1 MKWGTY
7 VTFFGLSMI
16 KFMFTPFAGP
26 TPAAGLT
33 FAETYISCVSGAI
46 LSAAIFYFSSGF
58 FMRRAQE
65 KRAKALKAALAL
77 GVPVKPKRKFTR
89 MNKLIVRIK
98 RRFGIIGVS
107 MYAPFFLSVPIG
119 SIVAAKFY
127 GKEKRTFPLIIFG
140 MFFNGAITTGLAFG
154 FRAVF

>member
-1 MKWGTY
+1 
-7 VTFFGLSMI
+7 MI

-26 TPAAGLT
+26 TPAADLT
-33 FAETYISCVSGAI
+33 FIETYVSCVSGAI
-46 LSAAIFYFSSGF
+46 FSAAIFYFSSGF
-58 FMRRAQE
+58 FMRRAQQ
-65 KRAKALKAALAL
+65 KRAAAEQRALET
-77 GVPVKPKRKFTR
+77 GVLLKPKRKFTR

-127 GKEKRTFPLIIFG
+127 GKEKRTFPLIVFG
-140 MFFNGAITTGLAFG
+140 MFFNGAITTGLAYG
-154 FRAVF
+154 FRSFF